1 MANIDKKI
9 TVPELPSSQGR
20 PENFQLE
27 MIKWCRDLGEG
38 LLKYSTKLGD
48 IINGGLRLSENLD
61 VQIKTITIAAANTEE
76 AVAHT
81 LKRIPAGYL
90 VISINKAAIIYDGTT
105 AWTSANLYIK
115 TNTADTTVKV
125 LIF

>member
-9 TVPELPSSQGR
+9 TVPEAPATQGQ
-20 PENFQLE
+20 PAEFQTA
-27 MIKWCRDLGEG
+27 MIKWCRELGEA

-48 IINGGLRLSENLD
+48 IINGGLRVSENLD
-61 VQIKTITIAAANTEE
+61 VQIKTITIAAADTEE
-76 AVAHT
+76 TVSHT

-90 VISINKAAIIYDGTT
+90 VIGIDKAAIIYDGST
-105 AWTSANLYIK
+105 AWTATNLYIK
-115 TNTADTTVKV
+115 TNTADTTVKL